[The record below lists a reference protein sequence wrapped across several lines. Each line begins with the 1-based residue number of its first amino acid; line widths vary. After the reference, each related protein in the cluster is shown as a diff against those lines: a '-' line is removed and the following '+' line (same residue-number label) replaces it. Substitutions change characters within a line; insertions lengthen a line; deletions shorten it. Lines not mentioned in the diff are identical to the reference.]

1 MKHLSAVILL
11 FVLSCGLLHSQNRQE
26 VYCFNQRYIVSEG
39 GKFGLVDKQ
48 KKEILPVV
56 YDGISFL
63 TDDIALLSRYGSFML
78 SDKWGRIF
86 AESSSRKEL
95 ENNCQELYDQ
105 VLADDYIY
113 WNDVIEEFYKFADKC
128 WEVKGRLNAE
138 SLLLPYRQKIEN
150 LLKMKRGRMTEVQLI
165 LFKSRTDIDYFL
177 LKQFPPARQ

>member
-11 FVLSCGLLHSQNRQE
+11 FVLSCSLLHSQSRQE

-39 GKFGLVDKQ
+39 GKYGMTDQQ
-48 KKEILPVV
+48 KKEILPIV

-105 VLADDYIY
+105 VLSDDFSFWEI
-113 WNDVIEEFYKFADKC
+113 VLREFEIFADKC
-128 WEVKGRLNAE
+128 CEAKKLRNPD
-138 SLLLPYRQKIEN
+138 SFLLPYRQKIED
-150 LLKMKRGRMTEVQLI
+150 LLKMKRGRMTEDQL
-165 LFKSRTDIDYFL
+165 LRLKTLSDIQFSL
-177 LKQFPPARQ
+177 LKDFY

>member
-1 MKHLSAVILL
+1 MSAVILL

-39 GKFGLVDKQ
+39 GKFGMTDQQ
-48 KKEILPVV
+48 KKEILPIV

-105 VLADDYIY
+105 VLSDDFSFWEI
-113 WNDVIEEFYKFADKC
+113 VLREFEIFADKC
-128 WEVKGRLNAE
+128 CEAKKLRNPD
-138 SLLLPYRQKIEN
+138 SFLLPYRQKIED
-150 LLKMKRGRMTEVQLI
+150 LLKMKRGRMTKDQL
-165 LFKSRTDIDYFL
+165 LRFKTMSDLQYYL
-177 LKQFPPARQ
+177 LKEYY

>member
-26 VYCFNQRYIVSEG
+26 VYCFNQRYIVSES
-39 GKFGLVDKQ
+39 GKYGMTDQQ
-48 KKEILPVV
+48 KKEILPIV

-95 ENNCQELYDQ
+95 ENNCQDLYDQ
-105 VLADDYIY
+105 VLSDDFSFWEI
-113 WNDVIEEFYKFADKC
+113 VLREFEIFADKC
-128 WEVKGRLNAE
+128 CEAKKLRNPD
-138 SLLLPYRQKIEN
+138 SFLLPYRQKIED
-150 LLKMKRGRMTEVQLI
+150 LLKMKRGRMTEDQLLRFKTMSDLQYY
-165 LFKSRTDIDYFL
+165 LFKEYY
-177 LKQFPPARQ
+177 

>member
-26 VYCFNQRYIVSEG
+26 VYCFNQRYIVSES
-39 GKFGLVDKQ
+39 GKYGMTDQQ
-48 KKEILPVV
+48 KKEILPIV

-95 ENNCQELYDQ
+95 ENNCQEL
-105 VLADDYIY
+105 
-113 WNDVIEEFYKFADKC
+113 
-128 WEVKGRLNAE
+128 
-138 SLLLPYRQKIEN
+138 
-150 LLKMKRGRMTEVQLI
+150 
-165 LFKSRTDIDYFL
+165 
-177 LKQFPPARQ
+177 